1 MVLPLRFKS
10 NVWPAWLNVL
20 SLGPLQGLQKHVPGQ
35 NWVVSD
41 WVAWLVELNW
51 VGCARCW
58 PVLEWMGGSAGV
70 AELMELIVWTAWM
83 NWLAGWLGCL
93 GGLGWTGWPGLLN
106 SHRRPSLKDPIAASL
121 CAAHCN
127 PWTKWQSQCSAKHPL
142 PPIKENRS
150 PTHAGTRV
158 GPLEPHPK
166 QNNTNEQK
174 TICKAAQACL
184 EKAQGTSR
192 CTRPL
197 RCARGP
203 VGRAWPHYWGI
214 GPPIIQ
220 GYGFIIV
227 APKRK

>member
-20 SLGPLQGLQKHVPGQ
+20 SLEPLQGVQKHVPGQ

-58 PVLEWMGGSAGV
+58 PVLEWMGGSTGV
-70 AELMELIVWTAWM
+70 ADLMELIVWTAWM

-127 PWTKWQSQCSAKHPL
+127 PWTKWKANVPQNTPSPQQRKPFAHPRWNTSWASRAT
-142 PPIKENRS
+142 PE
-150 PTHAGTRV
+150 T
-158 GPLEPHPK
+158 K
-166 QNNTNEQK
+166 QHE
-174 TICKAAQACL
+174 
-184 EKAQGTSR
+184 
-192 CTRPL
+192 
-197 RCARGP
+197 
-203 VGRAWPHYWGI
+203 
-214 GPPIIQ
+214 
-220 GYGFIIV
+220 
-227 APKRK
+227 

>member
-1 MVLPLRFKS
+1 MVLPFRFKS
-10 NVWPAWLNVL
+10 NVWPAWLNAL
-20 SLGPLQGLQKHVPGQ
+20 SLEPLQGVQKHVPRQ

-106 SHRRPSLKDPIAASL
+106 SHRRPSLKDPIAVSL

-142 PPIKENRS
+142 PPTKKTVRP
-150 PTHAGTRV
+150 PTLEHKLGLSSHTRNKTARMNQKQYVKQPKHAWRRRRD
-158 GPLEPHPK
+158 P
-166 QNNTNEQK
+166 
-174 TICKAAQACL
+174 
-184 EKAQGTSR
+184 QG
-192 CTRPL
+192 
-197 RCARGP
+197 ARDL
-203 VGRAWPHYWGI
+203 
-214 GPPIIQ
+214 
-220 GYGFIIV
+220 
-227 APKRK
+227 